1 MRYAY
6 NKHLAVEKKKTG
18 QSQQVY
24 HTEALLLR
32 KSDKNCQNS
41 RPAEADPYMYIC
53 MYDKVKLTITFTFPV
68 KGWLAIAKLKPHS
81 LFIHLL
87 STLKKAFY
95 NVNIEK

>member
-6 NKHLAVEKKKTG
+6 SKQLAVEKKTG

-53 MYDKVKLTITFTFPV
+53 MYDKVKLTTTFTFPV
-68 KGWLAIAKLKPHS
+68 YCKEI
-81 LFIHLL
+81 
-87 STLKKAFY
+87 
-95 NVNIEK
+95 IETNSPNPQY